1 MVVGG
6 CDLDLADKSEVK
18 TCCSNFYEN
27 ELVANFFGGSFHP
40 GGEELTLH
48 LGRTLGITKDHKV
61 LDIACGS
68 GTSALTLAKEFGCR
82 VVGIDLSEKNLEKAK
97 AIAKEEDLE
106 DLLDFKYSDAEKIDL
121 PSESFDFVI
130 CECALCTF
138 PDTET
143 AVKEMYRVLKVGGKV
158 GITDVVM
165 ERELPDS
172 LKNIV
177 SMVLC
182 IAGAKSKEGYEG
194 VLGEG
199 GFINIEHEDH
209 SDTIEELLE
218 KAKKLVA
225 GWDILN
231 KITDSG
237 VDKIFD
243 ITPEKA
249 KELLE
254 VGFSELEKETFGY
267 GMFSGSK

>member
-1 MVVGG
+1 VVDEVEGM
-6 CDLDLADKSEVK
+6 DKENVK
-18 TCCSNFYEN
+18 SCCANFYEN

-68 GTSALTLAKEFGCR
+68 GTSALALAKEFGCN
-82 VVGIDLSEKNLEKAK
+82 VVGIDLSEMNLEKAR
-97 AIAKEEDLE
+97 ASAKEERLE
-106 DLLDFKYSDAEKIDL
+106 NLVEFKISDAEKIDL
-121 PSESFDFVI
+121 PSETFDFVV

-143 AVKEMYRVLKVGGKV
+143 AVKEMFRVLKPGGKV
-158 GITDVVM
+158 GITDVII
-165 ERELPDS
+165 ERELPES
-172 LKNIV
+172 LNNIV

-182 IAGAKSKEGYEG
+182 IAGARSRDGY
-194 VLGEG
+194 VDILMDG
-199 GFINIEHEDH
+199 GFKSIEYEDQSH
-209 SDTIEELLE
+209 YVDDLLE
-218 KAKKLVA
+218 KAKKLVV
-225 GWDILN
+225 GWDLLN

-254 VGFSELEKETFGY
+254 LGFEELEKGTFGY
-267 GMFSGSK
+267 GMFTGSK